1 MYAVSESHMAVSM
14 AALGGTRIVH
24 YNCDIATQTFFIR
37 HGTSLCVPIM
47 FVFKLPKHQ
56 IGFIDE
62 FGPSSFDFVSQ
73 TDKIIYSIY
82 EKAYRL
88 TLIVLVELL
97 FVAWF
102 FWS

>member
-97 FVAWF
+97 FVA
-102 FWS
+102 